1 MNKFSVYMFKI
12 FLKNLFSISMFIIL
26 LQFLSS
32 AYGNLGS
39 LEGYKYNILD
49 FIILTSYGIILGINQ
64 LIPII
69 IAVTVLV
76 TIIMLMKHN
85 EMLAYMTIGGSIIHI
100 AIPFLIIGSM
110 LVIFMIYSEYY
121 IIPKARVVREAMLDR
136 MKNRP
141 KKITH
146 TYNNIWLINKNN
158 TITHIELVSYTEKTL
173 YNIQEYILNN
183 HNQLIQIN
191 KIEKIK
197 KENNI
202 WTAYNIQSIKLSQN
216 PPIYQIKEKE
226 TINNTTWDK
235 LTNIKSTDIREYSP
249 NELLMLI
256 QLYKEKGINSNK
268 LEITLYF
275 KFASAVS
282 VIILILIL
290 YPMSINF
297 SRNYSIIKNAS
308 ITFSIFL
315 LFILI
320 QHTFLS
326 LGNNGVFPPI
336 IAVFSPI
343 IIFSIIGI
351 IFIYIKNRP
360 Q

>member
-1 MNKFSVYMFKI
+1 MKISRLLGILNVLVNKDRVTVKELAERFEVSKRTIFRDLDTLNEAGIPIVSYSGVGGGVSVI
-12 FLKNLFSISMFIIL
+12 
-26 LQFLSS
+26 
-32 AYGNLGS
+32 
-39 LEGYKYNILD
+39 EGYKYNILD

-202 WTAYNIQSIKLSQN
+202 WTAYNIQSIKLSHN

-226 TINNTTWDK
+226 TINNTT
-235 LTNIKSTDIREYSP
+235 
-249 NELLMLI
+249 
-256 QLYKEKGINSNK
+256 
-268 LEITLYF
+268 
-275 KFASAVS
+275 
-282 VIILILIL
+282 
-290 YPMSINF
+290 
-297 SRNYSIIKNAS
+297 
-308 ITFSIFL
+308 
-315 LFILI
+315 
-320 QHTFLS
+320 
-326 LGNNGVFPPI
+326 
-336 IAVFSPI
+336 
-343 IIFSIIGI
+343 
-351 IFIYIKNRP
+351 
-360 Q
+360 

>member
-1 MNKFSVYMFKI
+1 MDKFTLYIFKL
-12 FLKNLFSISMFIIL
+12 FLKNLFTISMFIIL

-49 FIILTSYGIILGINQ
+49 FIILTFYGIILGINQ

-69 IAVTVLV
+69 ASVAVLI
-76 TIIMLMKHN
+76 TIIMLMKNN
-85 EMLAYMTIGGSIIHI
+85 EMLAYMSIGGSFFRLS
-100 AIPFLIIGSM
+100 IPLIITGCI
-110 LVIFMIYSEYY
+110 LVAFVIYSEYK

-235 LTNIKSTDIREYSP
+235 LTSIKSTDIREYSP

-282 VIILILIL
+282 VIILILVL

-308 ITFSIFL
+308 VTFSIYLTFVL
-315 LFILI
+315 V

-326 LGNNGVFPPI
+326 FGNNGILSPI
-336 IAVFSPI
+336 IAVFLPI
-343 IIFSIIGI
+343 ILFFFIGI
-351 IFIYIKNRP
+351 FFIYYKNRP
-360 Q
+360 K

>member
-1 MNKFSVYMFKI
+1 MNKFSIYIFKL
-12 FLKNLFSISMFIIL
+12 FLKNLFIISMFIIL

-39 LEGYKYNILD
+39 LEGYKYKLID
-49 FIILTSYGIILGINQ
+49 FVILTSYGVILGINQ

-76 TIIMLMKHN
+76 TIIILMKHN
-85 EMLAYMTIGGSIIHI
+85 EMLAYITIGGSVLRI
-100 AIPFLIIGSM
+100 AIPFVIIGSII
-110 LVIFMIYSEYY
+110 VVFMIYSEYY
-121 IIPKARVVREAMLDR
+121 IIPKSRANRETMLND

-141 KKITH
+141 KITNQ
-146 TYNNIWLINKNN
+146 TYHNIWFVNKNN
-158 TITHIELVSYTEKTL
+158 IITNIELISYTEKTL

-183 HNQLIQIN
+183 SNQLTQIN

-197 KENNI
+197 KENNL
-202 WTAYNIQSIKLSQN
+202 WTAYNIQTIILNQN
-216 PPIYQIKEKE
+216 PPIINIKDKE
-226 TINNTTWDK
+226 TVNDDTWEK
-235 LTNIKSTDIREYSP
+235 LTSIKSADIRGYTP
-249 NELLMLI
+249 QDLFTLI
-256 QLYKEKGINSNK
+256 NLYKDKGINSSK
-268 LEITLYF
+268 LEISLYF
-275 KFASAVS
+275 KFASAIS

-308 ITFSIFL
+308 ITFSIFI

-326 LGNNGVFPPI
+326 LGNNEVLPPI

-343 IIFSIIGI
+343 IFFFIIGI